1 MNIAKLLFKS
11 CASLCLVATT
21 AAIASAQ
28 SEGDVTSKPYE
39 GELTAKRRLFPEV
52 GMGLRAIK
60 GGGSDKSYVLS
71 SQGLMVFDAKDHK
84 LLTIGAP
91 APDVAIA
98 KITAPGAP
106 APGITFA
113 EDFDVDAAGQIYVAD
128 RAANLIA
135 EYSADGNRL
144 KSFHVNAPLSVAVL
158 PDGEVAVATLHDPR
172 LILVFDKNGRDI
184 RDFGELE
191 DISSREDLNRYLN
204 SGYLASDARGNIYY
218 AFIYTPEPTVRQ
230 YDRNGYASQT
240 IQFTEIEA
248 FAAAQAARKEIER
261 QERKGKQPAFK
272 PVLTAIGVV
281 RASGEVWIALHNRLL
296 RFDKDGYR
304 KATYQ
309 LYTPDGT
316 RLDANSILVEKDRIL
331 IGSDPLGIFEF
342 DRPDIKLGQ

>member
-1 MNIAKLLFKS
+1 MNISNLLFKS
-11 CASLCLVATT
+11 CASLCLLAAT
-21 AAIASAQ
+21 AAIAPAQ
-28 SEGDVTSKPYE
+28 YE
-39 GELTAKRRLFPEV
+39 GELTAKRRLFPDV
-52 GMGLRAIK
+52 GVGLRAIK
-60 GGGSDKSYVLS
+60 HADNDQTYVLS
-71 SQGLMVFDAKDHK
+71 SQGLMVFDGKDHK
-84 LLTIGAP
+84 LLTIGSPSA
-91 APDVAIA
+91 DVSTS
-98 KITAPGAP
+98 KTSAPGAAP
-106 APGITFA
+106 AGQSFA

-128 RAANLIA
+128 RAANLIV

-144 KSFHVNAPLSVAVL
+144 KSFHVNAPLSLAAL
-158 PDGEVAVATLHDPR
+158 PDGEVAVATLHDPH

-191 DISSREDLNRYLN
+191 EISSREDLNRYLN

-248 FAAAQAARKEIER
+248 FAAAQAARREIER
-261 QERKGKQPAFK
+261 QEHKGKQPAFK
-272 PVLTAIGVV
+272 PILTAIGVV

-342 DRPDIKLGQ
+342 ERPDIKLGQ

>member
-1 MNIAKLLFKS
+1 MNMAKLLFIS
-11 CASLCLVATT
+11 GVALCLLAFA

-28 SEGDVTSKPYE
+28 SEDEIASRQYQ

-52 GMGLRAIK
+52 GVGLRAIK
-60 GGGSDKSYVLS
+60 RSDGDRTYVLS

-84 LLTIGAP
+84 LLTIGSP
-91 APDVAIA
+91 AADVSAS
-98 KITAPGAP
+98 KTTPPGAS
-106 APGITFA
+106 FA
-113 EDFDVDAAGQIYVAD
+113 EDFDVDGTGQIYVAD
-128 RAANLIA
+128 RAANLMVV
-135 EYSADGNRL
+135 YSADGNRL
-144 KSFHVNAPLSVAVL
+144 KSFHVNAPLSVAAL
-158 PDGEVAVATLHDPR
+158 PDGEVAVTTLHDPQ
-172 LILVFDKNGRDI
+172 LIQVFDKNGRDI

-191 DISSREDLNRYLN
+191 EISSREDLNRYLN
-204 SGYLASDARGNIYY
+204 SGYLATDARGNIYY

-272 PVLTAIGVV
+272 PILTAMGVI
-281 RASGEVWIALHNRLL
+281 RDSGEVWIALHNRLL

>member
-21 AAIASAQ
+21 AAISSAQ

-39 GELTAKRRLFPEV
+39 GELTARRRLFPDAGV
-52 GMGLRAIK
+52 GLRAIK
-60 GGGSDKSYVLS
+60 GGDGDKTYVLS
-71 SQGLMVFDAKDHK
+71 SQGLMVFDVKDHK
-84 LLTIGAP
+84 LLTIGSPTTDVAASKPTAP
-91 APDVAIA
+91 AP
-98 KITAPGAP
+98 
-106 APGITFA
+106 TFA
-113 EDFDVDAAGQIYVAD
+113 EDFDVDATGQIYVAD
-128 RAANLIA
+128 RAANLIV
-135 EYSADGNRL
+135 EYSANGNRL
-144 KSFHVNAPLSVAVL
+144 KSFHVNAPLSVAAL
-158 PDGEVAVATLHDPR
+158 PDGEVAVTTLHDPH
-172 LILVFDKNGRDI
+172 LILVFDKNGRDV
-184 RDFGELE
+184 REFGELE
-191 DISSREDLNRYLN
+191 EISSREDLNRYLN

-272 PVLTAIGVV
+272 PILTAIGVV
-281 RASGEVWIALHNRLL
+281 RATGEVWIALHNRLL

-331 IGSDPLGIFEF
+331 IGSEALGIFEF
-342 DRPDIKLGQ
+342 ERPDIKLGQ

>member
-1 MNIAKLLFKS
+1 MNIAKLFFRS
-11 CASLCLVATT
+11 CVSLCLLATT
-21 AAIASAQ
+21 AAIAHAQ
-28 SEGDVTSKPYE
+28 SEGNVSSKPYE

-60 GGGSDKSYVLS
+60 HGDSDKTYVLS

-84 LLTIGAP
+84 LLTIRSPADVTAP
-91 APDVAIA
+91 
-98 KITAPGAP
+98 KTAPGAS
-106 APGITFA
+106 AAGQSFA
-113 EDFDVDAAGQIYVAD
+113 EDFDLDAKGQIYIAD
-128 RAANLIA
+128 RAANLIV
-135 EYSADGNRL
+135 EYSAEGNRL
-144 KSFHVNAPLSVAVL
+144 KSFSVNAPLSVAAL
-158 PDGEVAVATLHDPR
+158 PDGEVAVATLRDPR
-172 LILVFDKNGRDI
+172 LIQVFDKNGRDI

-191 DISSREDLNRYLN
+191 EISSREDLNRYLN
-204 SGYLASDARGNIYY
+204 SGYLASDERGNIYY

-230 YDRNGYASQT
+230 YDRNGYATQT
-240 IQFTEIEA
+240 IQFAEIEA

-272 PVLTAIGVV
+272 PILTAIGVV

-296 RFDKDGYR
+296 RFDKDGYH

-309 LYTPDGT
+309 LYTPDGA

-342 DRPDIKLGQ
+342 ERPDIKLGQ

>member
-1 MNIAKLLFKS
+1 MNMMQLLFKS
-11 CASLCLVATT
+11 CASVCLLAAT
-21 AAIASAQ
+21 AAITPAQ
-28 SEGDVTSKPYE
+28 YE

-52 GMGLRAIK
+52 GVGLRAIK
-60 GGGSDKSYVLS
+60 RGNSDQTYVLS
-71 SQGLMVFDAKDHK
+71 SQGVMVFDAKDHK

-91 APDVAIA
+91 AADAAASKTI
-98 KITAPGAP
+98 APGATT
-106 APGITFA
+106 AAGASFA

-128 RAANLIA
+128 RAANLIV
-135 EYSADGNRL
+135 EYSAEGNRL
-144 KSFHVNAPLSVAVL
+144 KSFHVNAPLSVAAL
-158 PDGEVAVATLHDPR
+158 PDGEVAVATLHDPH
-172 LILVFDKNGRDI
+172 LIQVFDKNGRDI

-191 DISSREDLNRYLN
+191 EISSREDLNRYLN
-204 SGYLASDARGNIYY
+204 SGYLASDARGDIYY

-272 PVLTAIGVV
+272 PILTAIGVV

-342 DRPDIKLGQ
+342 ERPDIKLGQ

>member
-1 MNIAKLLFKS
+1 MNTAKLLFKS
-11 CASLCLVATT
+11 SVGLCLLAAA

-28 SEGDVTSKPYE
+28 SEEDLASPQYQ

-52 GMGLRAIK
+52 GVGLRAIK
-60 GGGSDKSYVLS
+60 RGDSDKTYILS
-71 SQGLMVFDAKDHK
+71 SQGVMVFDVKDHK
-84 LLTIGAP
+84 LLTIGSP
-91 APDVAIA
+91 AGDVPASKSSNPA
-98 KITAPGAP
+98 SP
-106 APGITFA
+106 APGIGFA
-113 EDFDVDAAGQIYVAD
+113 EDFDVDAAGQIYIAD
-128 RAANLIA
+128 RAANLIVV
-135 EYSADGNRL
+135 YSADGNRL

-158 PDGEVAVATLHDPR
+158 PDGEVAVAVLRDPH
-172 LILVFDKNGRDI
+172 LIEVFDKNGRDI

-191 DISSREDLNRYLN
+191 EISSREDMNRYLN
-204 SGYLASDARGNIYY
+204 SGYVATDARGDIYY
-218 AFIYTPEPTVRQ
+218 AFTYTPEPTIRQ

-272 PVLTAIGVV
+272 PILTAIGVV

-331 IGSDPLGIFEF
+331 IGSDPLGVFEF
-342 DRPDIKLGQ
+342 DRPDIKLGK

>member
-1 MNIAKLLFKS
+1 MNMGKLLFNS
-11 CASLCLVATT
+11 CASVCLLAACAT
-21 AAIASAQ
+21 IASAQ
-28 SEGDVTSKPYE
+28 YE

-52 GMGLRAIK
+52 GAGLRALK
-60 GGGSDKSYVLS
+60 RGDSDKTYILS
-71 SQGLMVFDAKDHK
+71 SQGLMVFDAKDQK
-84 LLTIGAP
+84 TLTIGSPAAYAP
-91 APDVAIA
+91 AS
-98 KITAPGAP
+98 KTTAPGAP

-128 RAANLIA
+128 RGANLIV
-135 EYSADGNRL
+135 EYSADGNQL
-144 KSFHVNAPLSVAVL
+144 KSFHVNSPLSVAVL
-158 PDGEVAVATLHDPR
+158 PDGEVAVATLHDSH
-172 LILVFDKNGRDI
+172 LVVVFDKNGRDI

-191 DISSREDLNRYLN
+191 EISSREDLNRYLN
-204 SGYLASDARGNIYY
+204 SGYLATDARGNIYY

-272 PVLTAIGVV
+272 PILTAIGVV

-309 LYTPDGT
+309 LYTPDGA
-316 RLDANSILVEKDRIL
+316 RLDANSILVEKDRIV
-331 IGSDPLGIFEF
+331 IGSDPQGVFEF
-342 DRPDIKLGQ
+342 DRPDTKLGQ

>member
-1 MNIAKLLFKS
+1 MNMGKLLIKC
-11 CASLCLVATT
+11 CATVCLLPVA
-21 AAIASAQ
+21 AAISSAQ
-28 SEGDVTSKPYE
+28 SEDDVTSKPYE
-39 GELTAKRRLFPEV
+39 GELTAKRRLFPGV
-52 GMGLRAIK
+52 SVGLRAIK
-60 GGGSDKSYVLS
+60 RGDNDQIYVLS

-84 LLTIGAP
+84 LLTIGPP
-91 APDVAIA
+91 AADVPAS
-98 KITAPGAP
+98 KTTAPGA
-106 APGITFA
+106 AAEQSFA
-113 EDFDVDAAGQIYVAD
+113 EDFDVDAAGNIYVAD
-128 RAANLIA
+128 RAANLIV

-144 KSFHVNAPLSVAVL
+144 KSFRVNAPISVAAL
-158 PDGEVAVATLHDPR
+158 SDGEVAVATLHGPH

-204 SGYLASDARGNIYY
+204 SGFLATDARGNIYY
-218 AFIYTPEPTVRQ
+218 AFVYTPEPTVRQ

-261 QERKGKQPAFK
+261 QERKGKQPGFK
-272 PVLTAIGVV
+272 PILTAIGVV

-316 RLDANSILVEKDRIL
+316 RLDANSIVVEKDRLL

>member
-1 MNIAKLLFKS
+1 MNIAKLLMKS
-11 CASLCLVATT
+11 SASLYLVAACTSI
-21 AAIASAQ
+21 AAAQ
-28 SEGDVTSKPYE
+28 SEGDIASVQYE

-52 GMGLRAIK
+52 GVGLRAVK
-60 GGGSDKSYVLS
+60 RGDSDKTYVLS
-71 SQGLMVFDAKDHK
+71 AQGLTVFDGRDHK
-84 LLTIGAP
+84 LLTIGSSAANAP
-91 APDVAIA
+91 ASKTTAS
-98 KITAPGAP
+98 TAPT
-106 APGITFA
+106 PGIGFA
-113 EDFDVDAAGQIYVAD
+113 EDFDIDAAGQIYVAD
-128 RAANLIA
+128 RAANLIV
-135 EYSADGNRL
+135 EYSSDGNRL
-144 KSFHVNAPLSVAVL
+144 KSFRVNSPLSVAAL
-158 PDGEVAVATLHDPR
+158 PDGEVAVATLNDPH

-184 RDFGELE
+184 RDFGEME
-191 DISSREDLNRYLN
+191 EISSREDLNRYLN
-204 SGYLASDARGNIYY
+204 SGYLATDARGDIYY

-272 PVLTAIGVV
+272 PILTAIGVV
-281 RASGEVWIALHNRLL
+281 RSTGEVWIALHNRLL

-316 RLDANSILVEKDRIL
+316 RLDANSIVVERDRLL

-342 DRPDIKLGQ
+342 ERPDIKLGQ

>member
-1 MNIAKLLFKS
+1 MNVSNLLFKS
-11 CASLCLVATT
+11 CASLCVLAAT
-21 AAIASAQ
+21 AAIAPAQ
-28 SEGDVTSKPYE
+28 YE

-52 GMGLRAIK
+52 GVGLRAIK
-60 GGGSDKSYVLS
+60 RGDSDQTYVLS
-71 SQGLMVFDAKDHK
+71 SQGVMVFDAKDHK
-84 LLTIGAP
+84 LLTIGSP
-91 APDVAIA
+91 AADVFTSKTIA
-98 KITAPGAP
+98 SGATAA
-106 APGITFA
+106 ARQSFA

-128 RAANLIA
+128 RAANLIV

-144 KSFHVNAPLSVAVL
+144 KSFHVNAPLSLAAL
-158 PDGEVAVATLHDPR
+158 PDGEVAVATLHDPH

-191 DISSREDLNRYLN
+191 EISSREDLNRYLN

-261 QERKGKQPAFK
+261 QEHKGKQPAFK
-272 PVLTAIGVV
+272 PILTAIGVV

-342 DRPDIKLGQ
+342 ERPDIKLGQ

>member
-1 MNIAKLLFKS
+1 MNMGKLLFKS
-11 CASLCLVATT
+11 CASVCLLAVCAT
-21 AAIASAQ
+21 IASAQ
-28 SEGDVTSKPYE
+28 YE
-39 GELTAKRRLFPEV
+39 GELTAKRRLFPEI
-52 GMGLRAIK
+52 GAGLRAIK
-60 GGGSDKSYVLS
+60 HGDSDKTYILS

-84 LLTIGAP
+84 ILTIGSPDAP
-91 APDVAIA
+91 AS
-98 KITAPGAP
+98 KTTAPGGRT
-106 APGITFA
+106 PGITFA

-128 RAANLIA
+128 RGANLIV
-135 EYSADGNRL
+135 EYSAAGNRL
-144 KSFHVNAPLSVAVL
+144 KSFHVNSPLSVAAL
-158 PDGEVAVATLHDPR
+158 PDGEVAVATLHDSH
-172 LILVFDKNGRDI
+172 LVVVFDKNGRDI

-191 DISSREDLNRYLN
+191 EISSREDLNRYLN
-204 SGYLASDARGNIYY
+204 SGYLATDARGNIYY

-272 PVLTAIGVV
+272 PITTAIGAV

-316 RLDANSILVEKDRIL
+316 RLDATSILVEKDRIL
-331 IGSDPLGIFEF
+331 VGSDPQGIFEF